1 MANKIDRELERKVAE
16 LTGKQVALEFG
27 TRFSEVSAKTG
38 AGVDEV
44 HKVDT
49 LASLVPR
56 PATFSVARRKV
67 TGPGI

>member
-44 HKVDT
+44 CDLAWVDT
-49 LASLVPR
+49 
-56 PATFSVARRKV
+56 
-67 TGPGI
+67 